1 MGKTKK
7 AVCIMLAAGLICS
20 SVAGN
25 YAANAAKKAV
35 LKSKSISMNVG
46 EKKKIKIAGKRKNAV
61 YKYVSAKKAVAS
73 VSKKGVITAKKAGK
87 VKITVSEKIA
97 KKTRKLGKVKV
108 TVNKVQPQQP
118 QASNQP
124 LQPQPAVTA
133 PVVSTP
139 EPTVKPTE
147 VPTEAPTPTAEII
160 KAEHAD
166 IENTLPS
173 DYMAKQDGIRCT
185 YEKITYYS
193 EVTESDRVADVFL
206 PPNYDPDK
214 KYPVLYMLHGIGLG
228 GSRFGQS
235 KDADISVITANAIT
249 SGKAKEMIIVAPNC
263 RCSDDPETD
272 THSAANYALYDLCID
287 DITGSLMPYME
298 ENYNILTGRENT
310 CVAGWSM
317 GGREALY
324 VGMSHPELFG
334 YIAAFCPAPGL
345 FEYVNPD
352 VGAGESGLFTEE
364 TFTLSEE
371 YKNNTY
377 IFILRGIY
385 DNVVNEHPVLYHQ
398 ALEANGVPHTYWE
411 NGVGHS
417 WETGFYNFIKNV
429 FVLEDEKL

>member
-1 MGKTKK
+1 MGKAKK
-7 AVCIMLAAGLICS
+7 AVCIVLVSGLIFGGF
-20 SVAGN
+20 AGN
-25 YAANAAKKAV
+25 YAADAAKKAV
-35 LKSKSISMNVG
+35 LKSKNISMNVG
-46 EKKKIKIAGKRKNAV
+46 EKKKIKITGKQKKAV
-61 YKYVSAKKAVAS
+61 YKYSSAKKAVAS

-97 KKTRKLGKVKV
+97 KRRKKLGKVKV
-108 TVNKVQPQQP
+108 TVKNAQPQQS
-118 QASNQP
+118 QAPNQT
-124 LQPQPAVTA
+124 LQPQPDVTSS
-133 PVVSTP
+133 VTTP

-147 VPTEAPTPTAEII
+147 VPTKAPTPTAAII

-173 DYMAKQDGIRCT
+173 DYMTKQDGVRCT

-206 PPNYDPDK
+206 PPNYDPEK

-235 KDADISVITANAIT
+235 KDADISVITANAVT
-249 SGKAKEMIIVAPNC
+249 SGKAKAMIIVAPNC
-263 RCSDDPETD
+263 RCSNDPETD
-272 THSAANYALYDLCID
+272 THSIENYALYDLCID

-334 YIAAFCPAPGL
+334 YIAAFCPAPGI
-345 FEYVNPD
+345 FEYTRPGTD
-352 VGAGESGLFTEE
+352 LGEPGLFTEE
-364 TFTLSEE
+364 TFTLPEE
-371 YKNNTY
+371 YKDNTY

-385 DNVVNEHPVLYHQ
+385 DDVVNEHPVLYHQ
-398 ALEANGVPHTYWE
+398 ALEANDVPHTYWE

-417 WETGFYNFIKNV
+417 WETGYYNFIKNV
-429 FVLEDEKL
+429 FVLEDEI

>member
-1 MGKTKK
+1 MKKVKK
-7 AVCIMLAAGLICS
+7 AACILLAAGVLLS
-20 SVAGN
+20 GLSGN
-25 YAANAAKKAV
+25 YVADAAKKAV
-35 LKSKSISMNVG
+35 LKSKRFTMNVG
-46 EKKKIKIAGKRKNAV
+46 EKKQIKIAGRQKKAV
-61 YKYVSAKKAVAS
+61 YRYVSAKKALAS
-73 VSKKGVITAKKAGK
+73 VSKKGVIKAKKAGK
-87 VKITVSEKIA
+87 VRITVSEKLA
-97 KKTRKLGKVKV
+97 KKTRKLGRV
-108 TVNKVQPQQP
+108 TVVIRNVQIQQTQP
-118 QASNQP
+118 ANQP
-124 LQPQPAVTA
+124 AQTQPANTMPVITA
-133 PVVSTP
+133 
-139 EPTVKPTE
+139 EPTVRPTE
-147 VPTEAPTPTAEII
+147 IPTQAPTPTAEII

-173 DYMAKQDGIRCT
+173 DYMTKQDGVRCS
-185 YEKITYYS
+185 YEMIKYYS
-193 EVTESDRVADVFL
+193 EVTESERAADVFL
-206 PPNYDPDK
+206 PPDYDPDK
-214 KYPVLYMLHGIGLG
+214 QYPVLYMLHGIGLG

-235 KDADISVITANAIT
+235 KDADISVITANAVT

-310 CVAGWSM
+310 CIAGWSM

-334 YIAAFCPAPGL
+334 YIAAFCPAPGI
-345 FEYVNPD
+345 FEYVRPD
-352 VGAGESGLFTEE
+352 IGTGEPGLFTED

-385 DNVVNEHPVLYHQ
+385 DDVVGQHPVLYHQ
-398 ALEANGVPHTYWE
+398 ALENNGVPHTYWE

-417 WETGFYNFIKNV
+417 WETGYYNFIKNV
-429 FVLEDEKL
+429 FVLEGEK